1 MLLDTGALHA
11 WHSPWH
17 PEETESDRR
26 PECAWTIL
34 LPFFNER
41 LFLAG
46 TLSSLAVQDQ
56 PLKLIL
62 IDNASTDGSGEFA
75 MAECRRLGLHF
86 TLIREPRPG
95 KVNALAAGLG
105 LVRTPFVATCDADT
119 WYPADYLSQAGK
131 LLEADDSAAAG
142 AYFLR
147 EGAPRRQQVAKAWHI
162 MIVAALLPRQCHTGG
177 AGQVFRTASLR
188 RSGGFDASRW
198 NYVLE
203 DHEIMH
209 RVVNTGS
216 LEYGPG
222 FWCMP
227 SHRDRDRD
235 SIRWTLAER
244 LLYHVA
250 PPQWRDRFFYE
261 FLGPRLKARR
271 LTSERMRERQFQ
283 NAGPTG
289 HVEGQNNGLQ
299 SDATPYSVCG

>member
-1 MLLDTGALHA
+1 MLLDTGALHS
-11 WHSPWH
+11 WHSPWQ
-17 PEETESDRR
+17 PAETESDRR
-26 PECAWTIL
+26 PECAWTVL

-41 LFLAG
+41 NFLAG
-46 TLSSLAVQDQ
+46 TLESLAVQDQ
-56 PLKLIL
+56 PLRLIL

-86 TLIREPRPG
+86 TLIRESHAG
-95 KVNALAAGLG
+95 KVHALAAGLD
-105 LVRTPFVATCDADT
+105 LVRTPFIATCDADT
-119 WYPADYLSQAGK
+119 WYPDDYLSQAGQ

-147 EGAPRRQQVAKAWHI
+147 KGAPRRQQIAKAWHI
-162 MIVAALLPRQCHTGG
+162 MIVASLLPHQCHTGG

-188 RSGGFDASRW
+188 RTGGFDASRW

-209 RVVNTGS
+209 RVVKTGS

-235 SIRWTLAER
+235 SIRWTLVER
-244 LLYHVA
+244 LLYHFT
-250 PPQWRDRFFYE
+250 PDQWRDRFFYD
-261 FLGPRLKARR
+261 FLGPRLRARR

-283 NAGPTG
+283 NAA
-289 HVEGQNNGLQ
+289 HDRHHDGQNSGIPN
-299 SDATPYSVCG
+299 DATPYSVCG